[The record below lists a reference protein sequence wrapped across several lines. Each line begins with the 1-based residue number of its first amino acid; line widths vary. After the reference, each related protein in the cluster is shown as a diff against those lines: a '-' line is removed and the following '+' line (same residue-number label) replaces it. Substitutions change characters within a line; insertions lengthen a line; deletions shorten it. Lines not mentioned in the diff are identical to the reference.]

1 MKEYKKPTVTV
12 IDLTLEDVIVTSG
25 GETHE
30 FPSGNDDYTD
40 NNFWG
45 AN

>member
-1 MKEYKKPTVTV
+1 MKNQEYKKPTIEIV
-12 IDLTLEDVIVTSG
+12 DLSKEDVIVTSSFDG
-25 GETHE
+25 
-30 FPSGNDDYTD
+30 PNKMNDDYTE